1 VHSYKTLLCNFDVPN
16 LIRHMQNM
24 DAHHEHTQ
32 LECKFNTFQDF
43 MSNLIFGYF
52 AWSRRKT
59 LPGQGE
65 KDQNHA
71 QLLK

>member
-1 VHSYKTLLCNFDVPN
+1 
-16 LIRHMQNM
+16 MQNM

-43 MSNLIFGYF
+43 MSNLIFGHF